1 MFKRKQKMGS
11 IHFVVKQKGDPDVRG
26 EVQWFEE
33 MGHQEKGALQSRI
46 RCLFNAEDERL
57 DSVSTDKNGVSE
69 SIQLGPIV
77 FDIDSKD
84 MKPLCKTLGR
94 RNPEVE
100 QMVLN
105 SVVHRLK
112 RKESESPEEVHVSNF
127 NEVYQDAK
135 FIPFSKFWQKQR
147 EDEHEKRTSVEKVK
161 YRGLRAS
168 NEFKWR
174 AGALIYRIIKGP
186 KNYIIGMSSPIT
198 EAVKTRGLYQ
208 FVVGSFGVVLILLL
222 LVFKIYPIFFSWPVI
237 KDELGLKGPFIIIM
251 ISIIGWAL
259 REEKILNEQCGNLRK
274 KNLKEEPL
282 QDRAK
287 VELDRLKFF
296 HFPEHWR
303 RRFWKFL
310 GYAAISLGTY
320 YIAAHATIN
329 VSVKVLNN

>member
-11 IHFVVKQKGDPDVRG
+11 IHFVVKQQGNPDVRG

-33 MGHQEKGALQSRI
+33 MSHQEKGAHQSLI

-57 DSVSTDKNGVSE
+57 DSVSNDKNGVST

-84 MKPLCKTLGR
+84 MKSLRKTSRR
-94 RNPEVE
+94 RNAEVE

-105 SVVHRLK
+105 SVVDRLK
-112 RKESESPEEVHVSNF
+112 RKESESSEEVHVSNF
-127 NEVYQDAK
+127 KEVYPDAK
-135 FIPFSKFWQKQR
+135 FISFSKVWQKQR

-161 YRGLRAS
+161 YRGWRAS

-186 KNYIIGMSSPIT
+186 PNYVLGMSDPIT
-198 EAVKTRGLYQ
+198 EAVKSRGLYQ
-208 FVVGSFGVVLILLL
+208 FVVGSSGAALISLL
-222 LVFKIYPIFFSWPVI
+222 LVFEIYPVFFSWPVI
-237 KDELGLKGPFIIIM
+237 KDELGLKGPFIIMM
-251 ISIIGWAL
+251 IAVIGWAL
-259 REEKILNEQCGNLRK
+259 REEKILNEQCGIGGEQ
-274 KNLKEEPL
+274 NLKEDSQE
-282 QDRAK
+282 DSIE
-287 VELDRLKFF
+287 VEFDRLKFF
-296 HFPEHWR
+296 HFPDHWR

-320 YIAAHATIN
+320 YIAAHTI
-329 VSVKVLNN
+329 